1 VIDIQHRPLPAP
13 VGSTAVGDQLV
24 AVHPD
29 VPAAVEVGSLWRRLG
44 MGRRNV
50 DSAGEQQRGKRT
62 ECFSHEPLLLMFI
75 TCNSGSLGLVPLDM
89 SRPLASALDAS

>member
-1 VIDIQHRPLPAP
+1 VIDIQHRPLPTP
-13 VGSTAVGDQLV
+13 VRSTAVGDQLV

-29 VPAAVEVGSLWRRLG
+29 VPAAVEVGSLRRWLR
-44 MGRRNV
+44 MRRRNV
-50 DSAGEQQRGKRT
+50 DSAREQQRSKPT
-62 ECFSHEPLLLMFI
+62 ECFCHEPLLLMFI

>member
-1 VIDIQHRPLPAP
+1 
-13 VGSTAVGDQLV
+13 
-24 AVHPD
+24 
-29 VPAAVEVGSLWRRLG
+29 